1 MVDSFK
7 EVGKLWNKYKLSII
21 SAILVSILFFVSIL
35 IFGELRPEI
44 AAIGGLLF
52 TIPIRFFWHSYMSP
66 VLKVKEN
73 PECRSFHLNDY
84 RWEYLAYRIIV
95 ENSGRRA
102 AKNCKGYIMIGGA
115 KERVCWT
122 VSKERP
128 NATINAKDEEKL
140 DFCAF
145 YKSGPSLDDYTN
157 PIVDGKKQKIRIP
170 KIIAPT
176 EEGWP
181 QKPLECTRLD
191 GTEECEV
198 LITADNAEPID
209 AKIRFNVDKIEILKN
224 DSDSD

>member
-1 MVDSFK
+1 M
-7 EVGKLWNKYKLSII
+7 NKYKLSII
-21 SAILVSILFFVSIL
+21 SAILVIILFIVSIL

-52 TIPIRFFWHSYMSP
+52 TIPIRFFWHTYMSP

-73 PECRSFHLNDY
+73 PECMSFHLDDCG
-84 RWEYLAYRIIV
+84 WEYVANRIIV
-95 ENSGRRA
+95 ENSGRSA
-102 AKNCKGYIMIGGA
+102 AKNCKGYIVVREV

-122 VSKERP
+122 VPQERP

-145 YKSGPSLDDYTN
+145 YKSGPSLDTSS
-157 PIVDGKKQKIRIP
+157 IVGGKKQKIRIP

-181 QKPLECTRLD
+181 QKPLECRRLD
-191 GTEECEV
+191 GIKMCEV

-209 AKIRFNVDKIEILKN
+209 AKIRFNMDKIEILKN
-224 DSDSD
+224 DSDSS